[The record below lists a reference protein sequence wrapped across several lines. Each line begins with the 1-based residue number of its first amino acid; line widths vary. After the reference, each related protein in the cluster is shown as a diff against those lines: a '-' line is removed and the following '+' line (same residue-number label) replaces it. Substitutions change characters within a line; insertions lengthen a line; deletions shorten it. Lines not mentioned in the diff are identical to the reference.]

1 MKERTKEG
9 TGRKGGKTV
18 TKGRSESKWKE
29 VKKRKDDTWW
39 GVDRRQVVRRK
50 GRGKGERLES
60 RMRRTKERLWHVR
73 VPSNRARTLG

>member
-29 VKKRKDDTWW
+29 VKKRKDDTW
-39 GVDRRQVVRRK
+39 REERE
-50 GRGKGERLES
+50 GREDFI
-60 RMRRTKERLWHVR
+60 
-73 VPSNRARTLG
+73 